1 MRRSKVVKSSS
12 TLLTDRR
19 GDRLLVSRSSRRP
32 KLPNLVFASE
42 ILVLAPRVAGARMS
56 TEAPARAL
64 EYFERFQTLIED
76 VIGAS
81 IDEALSTQPENPIV
95 TIAAALLKRC
105 KVDSAADAA
114 LLRSAASSLGMGTA
128 EQFNIL
134 RNQTSTDASGLE
146 DNTAAVDA
154 PPVVRRSSSAAVS
167 SSSYESVTSE
177 DMDDLKARRLHG
189 MLGELRTLCCDL
201 RETFGQWI
209 AGDDPSNT
217 QGSSSTLLSSK
228 SSKLPVAAV
237 TELRSCLC
245 DAQQLVQVTQEAI
258 YALLA
263 DEPTRGRAGFLISL
277 SDRIGAPPSDR
288 KWRDEWNALK
298 LEAIVLSGQG
308 EFASEEYVNES
319 CTVERTTKQNHA
331 AIVKLVN
338 RGWYPHEAIAYR
350 LLSSVSPPNVLMT
363 SDCLS

>member
-1 MRRSKVVKSSS
+1 M
-12 TLLTDRR
+12 
-19 GDRLLVSRSSRRP
+19 P
-32 KLPNLVFASE
+32 LP
-42 ILVLAPRVAGARMS
+42 
-56 TEAPARAL
+56 
-64 EYFERFQTLIED
+64 
-76 VIGAS
+76 
-81 IDEALSTQPENPIV
+81 
-95 TIAAALLKRC
+95 
-105 KVDSAADAA
+105 
-114 LLRSAASSLGMGTA
+114 
-128 EQFNIL
+128 
-134 RNQTSTDASGLE
+134 SGLRA
-146 DNTAAVDA
+146 NCA
-154 PPVVRRSSSAAVS
+154 PPGGVLRLFRCFGVGPMEVGTWEGPR
-167 SSSYESVTSE
+167 TS
-177 DMDDLKARRLHG
+177 
-189 MLGELRTLCCDL
+189 
-201 RETFGQWI
+201 
-209 AGDDPSNT
+209 
-217 QGSSSTLLSSK
+217 
-228 SSKLPVAAV
+228 
-237 TELRSCLC
+237 

-319 CTVERTTKQNHA
+319 CTVEKTTKQNHA

>member
-1 MRRSKVVKSSS
+1 M
-12 TLLTDRR
+12 
-19 GDRLLVSRSSRRP
+19 
-32 KLPNLVFASE
+32 SE
-42 ILVLAPRVAGARMS
+42 A
-56 TEAPARAL
+56 AL

-105 KVDSAADAA
+105 KVESAADAA
-114 LLRSAASSLGMGTA
+114 LLRSAFMQHHARGPDEVTGMGTA
-128 EQFNIL
+128 ENLNLL

-146 DNTAAVDA
+146 VDTAAVDV
-154 PPVVRRSSSAAVS
+154 PFVRRSSSAAVS
-167 SSSYESVTSE
+167 STYESVTSE
-177 DMDDLKARRLHG
+177 EMDDLKARRLHG